1 MKKFFSLLCLTAVM
15 SMLFCA
21 CRLIRI
27 EEEKPA
33 PLEYTVINQ
42 ENIPKEAEKLI
53 EHIEFRDQCGQ
64 LKQLDSMTNSEIRVL
79 KFFIA

>member
-53 EHIEFRDQCGQ
+53 EEKREKSFSLHTKAGKIC
-64 LKQLDSMTNSEIRVL
+64 IW
-79 KFFIA
+79 